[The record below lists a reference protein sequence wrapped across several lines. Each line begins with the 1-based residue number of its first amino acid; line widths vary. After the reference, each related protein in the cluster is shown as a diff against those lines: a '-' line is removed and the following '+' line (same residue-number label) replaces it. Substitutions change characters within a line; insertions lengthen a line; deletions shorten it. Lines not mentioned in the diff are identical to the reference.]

1 MKKVIFCVSLAFAG
15 LLTGC
20 IEKNELVDADEKP
33 AWLGGSIYQELKN
46 PQQLTG
52 TFNNYL
58 RLIDDLGYSETLNR
72 TGSMTVFPA
81 NDEAFQRFFAS
92 NDWGVSNYDQLSY
105 AQKNLLLK
113 NSMLSNALLVRML
126 SNASAGSDEVQSGGA
141 MKHQTSMSAI
151 DTIQHIYPAQLPQNN
166 KNWDPFREEQNGMYI
181 VSDASDRMMVH
192 FTREHMLKNHI
203 TTLGD
208 ESDFAIITGTPY
220 SEGMAYIF
228 GNQIIHAD
236 IICQNGYI
244 HQMGDVIVP
253 PGNMAQVMREDS
265 NMKFFSRIVDY
276 FSAPFFNQALTD
288 SYNAWAE
295 EHGKPTIDKIYEVR
309 YLNGDEKH
317 RQVLD
322 PNNVRQ
328 DYLLRYDLGWNKYS
342 PNKDDAASELSSG
355 DVGTIFAPT
364 DDAMVKFFTKGGDG
378 AYLID
383 LYGIYTGE
391 ANTEEHLAANLD
403 TLHQQKPQILTDF
416 INMLMK
422 ESFVN
427 SVPSMFPSVQNDV
440 EEYMGVTLDLVNKK
454 ADGKYDILFANNGVI
469 YKMNTLI
476 APDKYQSVMAPT
488 TVFPDM
494 STFNRAIEFDKGETA
509 DLGLSFEYYLKAM
522 KANYAFFIPDDEA
535 FQQYYVDPV
544 SLGKDQPRALRFSYD
559 PSITSG
565 TTKIKCVA
573 YSYDPVSNTV
583 GDVLNGGA
591 SVPLAEWR
599 SLFVDILNYHTVVL
613 DAGEPMGLNKY
624 YKTKHGGEIS
634 ITGIEPG
641 DKVMSGQ
648 QIDNGVD
655 PAVIEN
661 VYSEKNGT
669 AFRINQVIQAPRNS
683 VSRTLQN
690 NSCFS
695 EFYNFCAMFSAPE
708 LLIWA
713 GISNSPNEFGISEI
727 DRYVVFDANRRI
739 DKSTVAYNSCLD
751 ENVKMF
757 NTYNYTLYAPNNE
770 AMQKAYA
777 AGLPKWADIMAI
789 YEQYSNDVDKNG
801 LPSTEEAQAAAA
813 RAKTMIGQMRDFV
826 RYHFQTSSVYADN
839 VVEARRYNSM
849 STDEMGL
856 AIEIEVTADSGNGKL
871 YVKDGRG
878 TMHVIDASD
887 ATHKCNL
894 MARDYW
900 FDKNKRD
907 ASSIYTSSFCV
918 VHEISEPLYAK

>member
-15 LLTGC
+15 LMTGC

-33 AWLGGSIYQELKN
+33 EWLGGSIYQELKN

-58 RLIDDLGYSETLNR
+58 RLIDDLGYGETLNR

-92 NDWGVSNYDQLSY
+92 NDWGVSSYELLSY

-126 SNASAGSDEVQSGGA
+126 SNASAGSDKVQSGGA

-151 DTIQHIYPAQLPQNN
+151 DTIQHIFPAQLPQNN
-166 KNWDPFREEQNGMYI
+166 KYWDPYREEQNGMYI

-203 TTLGD
+203 TTLGN
-208 ESDFAIITGTPY
+208 ESDFAVITGTPY

-228 GNQIIHAD
+228 GNQIVKSD
-236 IICQNGYI
+236 VICQNGYI

-253 PGNMAQVMREDS
+253 PGNMAQVMREDG
-265 NMKFFSRIVDY
+265 NMKYFSRIVDY
-276 FSAPFFNQALTD
+276 FSAPFFNQSLTD
-288 SYNAWAE
+288 TYNAWAE

-328 DYLLRYDLGWNKYS
+328 DYLLKYDLGWNKYS
-342 PNKDDAASELSSG
+342 PNKDDGATEQSAG

-364 DDAMVKFFTKGGDG
+364 DEAMVNFFTKGGDG

-391 ANTEEHLAANLD
+391 NNTEAHLAANLD
-403 TLHQQKPQILTDF
+403 TLHRQKPQILTDF

-544 SLGKDQPRALRFSYD
+544 SLGKDQPRAMRFSYD
-559 PSITSG
+559 PTITSG

-573 YSYDPVSNTV
+573 YSYDPATNTV
-583 GDVLNGGA
+583 GEVLNGGA
-591 SVPLAEWR
+591 SVPLSEWR

-613 DAGEPMGLNKY
+613 DAGEPMGLNNY
-624 YKTKHGGEIS
+624 YKTKHGGEIT

-655 PAVIEN
+655 AAVIEN

-683 VSRTLQN
+683 VSRTLQD

-695 EFYNFCAMFSAPE
+695 EFYSFCAMFSAPE
-708 LLIWA
+708 LLVWA
-713 GISNSPNEFGISEI
+713 GISNKPNDFGISEM
-727 DRYVVFDANRRI
+727 DRYVIFDANRRI
-739 DKSTVAYNSCLD
+739 DKNTIAYNSCLD

-777 AGLPKWADIMAI
+777 AGLPKWKAVQDL
-789 YEQYSNDVDKNG
+789 YEQYYGETDADG
-801 LPSTEEAQAAAA
+801 QPTAEAQAAAA
-813 RAKTMIGQMRDFV
+813 KAKAMIIQMRDFA

-849 STDEMGL
+849 STDDMGL

-871 YVKDGRG
+871 FIKDGHG
-878 TMHVIDASD
+878 TVHVIDAND
-887 ATHKCNL
+887 TTHKSNL

-900 FDKNKRD
+900 FDKTKRD
-907 ASSIYTSSFCV
+907 ATSIYTSSFCV